1 MSVRSICLDTNTYA
15 ALLTGQAD
23 ALAIIGTADQVW
35 MPAPVLGEL
44 RAGFLKGRKAAANE
58 LVLQDF
64 LASQYVR
71 VAHADEAVSRRYA
84 QVFDQLRKAGKP
96 IPTNDLWIAACAL
109 HVTCPLYSL
118 DRHFQIVGGIA
129 LVQDLAQWKAIA

>member
-1 MSVRSICLDTNTYA
+1 MRSICLDTHTYA

-44 RAGFLKGRKAAANE
+44 RTGFLKGRKAAANE

-64 LASQYVR
+64 LASPHVR
-71 VAHADEAVSRRYA
+71 VAPVDEAVSRSYA
-84 QVFDQLRKAGKP
+84 QVFDQLRKIGKP

-109 HVTCPLYSL
+109 HIACPLYSL
-118 DRHFQIVGGIA
+118 DRHFQLVDGID
-129 LVQDLAQWKAIA
+129 LVHDLEQWRATA